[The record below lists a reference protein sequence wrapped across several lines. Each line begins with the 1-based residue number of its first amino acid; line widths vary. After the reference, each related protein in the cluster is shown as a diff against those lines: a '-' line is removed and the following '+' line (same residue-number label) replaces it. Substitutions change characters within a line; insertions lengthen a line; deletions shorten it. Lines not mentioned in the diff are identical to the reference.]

1 MVQLTVETLRHI
13 MPGARRTRVYAFVQ
27 PLNDAM
33 MSWSISLPERATMF
47 LAQIAHESQE
57 LNSLQESLYYSTP
70 ERLMAVWPSRFRTLS
85 EAQPYARNPEKLANK
100 VYANRMGNGDE
111 ASGDGWKY
119 HGRGLIMLTGRR
131 NYERCALGI
140 AQPIDL
146 YPDLLT
152 DPVHAADSAG
162 WFWNMN
168 GINALADEGDFL
180 AVTMKING
188 GTTGLQDRE
197 KYWERAREVIQ

>member
-1 MVQLTVETLRHI
+1 
-13 MPGARRTRVYAFVQ
+13 MPNAKDSRVFAFVE

-33 MSWSISLPERATMF
+33 MSWSISLAERAQMF
-47 LAQIAHESQE
+47 LAQIAHESME

-70 ERLMAVWPSRFRTLS
+70 ERLMKIWPSRFRTLV
-85 EAQPYARNPEKLANK
+85 EATPYAKNPEKLANN

-111 ASGDGWKY
+111 ASGDGYKY
-119 HGRGLIMLTGRR
+119 RGRGLIMLTGKR

-146 YPDLLT
+146 YPDLIL

-162 WFWNMN
+162 WFWYMN
-168 GINALADEGDFL
+168 GLNALADEGDFL

-188 GTTGLQDRE
+188 GTHGLPERE
-197 KYWERAREVIQ
+197 MYWKRAKEVIL

>member
-1 MVQLTVETLRHI
+1 
-13 MPGARRTRVYAFVQ
+13 MPNARRTRVYAFVE

-33 MSWSISLPERATMF
+33 QAWNIGLPERAQMF

-57 LNSLQESLYYSTP
+57 MNSLQENLFYSTP
-70 ERLMAVWPSRFRTLS
+70 ERLMAVWPSRFRTIT
-85 EAQPYARNPEKLANK
+85 EAQPYVKNPEKLANN

-111 ASGDGWKY
+111 DSGDGWRY

-140 AQPIDL
+140 EKPIDQ

-162 WFWNMN
+162 WFWSVN

-188 GTTGLQDRE
+188 GTVGIEDRK
-197 KYWERAREVIQ
+197 KYWDRAKEVIL

>member
-1 MVQLTVETLRHI
+1 MITIEGLRHI
-13 MPGARRTRVYAFVQ
+13 MQNAAMSKLYSFIQ
-27 PLNDAM
+27 PLNDSM
-33 MSWSISLPERATMF
+33 VSWSINLRERATMF

-57 LNSLQESLYYSTP
+57 LNSLQENLYYSTP
-70 ERLMAVWPSRFRTLS
+70 ERLMVVWPSRFRTLT
-85 EAQPYARNPEKLANK
+85 EAQPYAKNPEKLANN

-111 ASGDGWKY
+111 ASGDGY
-119 HGRGLIMLTGRR
+119 RFRGRGLIMLTGRR

-140 AQPIDL
+140 EKPVDQ

-152 DPVHAADSAG
+152 DPVHASDSAG
-162 WFWNMN
+162 WFWNVN

-188 GTTGLQDRE
+188 GTIALDDRT
-197 KYWERAREVIQ
+197 KYWERAKEVIL